1 LRSFLV
7 LLLLLPHLA
16 VFVYAGVRE
25 WRAWREIDP
34 DARPTFLSYLGREQ
48 GPTQQLAPRRSAD
61 WLIREAERH
70 GKG

>member
-1 LRSFLV
+1 MRTFLV

-48 GPTQQLAPRRSAD
+48 GPTEQLAPQRSAD